1 MSDDD
6 GFFSRWSRRKAQAQR
21 GGAPAADAA
30 PQAAAQA
37 PAFAKPVAAP
47 AAAPAAAVAAPA
59 ATMPPAPAEP
69 AAPLPTLDDVAR
81 LTPDADFSRFVARG
95 VDEGVKRAAM
105 KKLFSD
111 PRFNVMDG
119 LDVYIDDYNVTTPIP
134 PAELR
139 QLAQARALGLFD
151 DEEEKQEPQRAA
163 ADAAVAAPRG
173 PEVAPDGAPAAPL
186 SQSVSAAPAAAHA
199 DTPPIAD
206 EDPDLRLQ
214 PHDAARR
221 PGPDA
226 GAGRERG

>member
-1 MSDDD
+1 MSANDDDD

-21 GGAPAADAA
+21 GDAPADAA
-30 PQAAAQA
+30 PPAAAQA
-37 PAFAKPVAAP
+37 PAVPQPVAAP
-47 AAAPAAAVAAPA
+47 ATATPAAV
-59 ATMPPAPAEP
+59 PPAPAEP

-151 DEEEKQEPQRAA
+151 DEEEMQEPQRAA
-163 ADAAVAAPRG
+163 AEAAVAAPGG

-186 SQSVSAAPAAAHA
+186 SQSASAAPDAARA

-214 PHDAARR
+214 PYDAARR